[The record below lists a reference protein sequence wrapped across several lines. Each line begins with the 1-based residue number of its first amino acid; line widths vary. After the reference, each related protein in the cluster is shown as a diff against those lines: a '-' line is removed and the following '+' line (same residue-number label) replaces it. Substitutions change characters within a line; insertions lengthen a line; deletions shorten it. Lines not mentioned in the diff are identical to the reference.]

1 MPRIVHASQYSRFLA
16 GPPAPPWILA
26 SIAPDAA
33 TSERRSLEVRAAG
46 KLAVPSEGRRG
57 A

>member
-33 TSERRSLEVRAAG
+33 TSERRSLEVREAG
-46 KLAVPSEGRRG
+46 KLAVP
-57 A
+57 